1 MQDPEAQA
9 RSIIDQLLQS
19 AGWNIQ
25 DRSALNLGAARG
37 VAEQSD
43 SYAVSL
49 PPNVPHVQLPL
60 PFLFESTGTET
71 LFRDEHAAALGA
83 FLETPDRES

>member
-25 DRSALNLGAARG
+25 DRSSLNLGAARG

-60 PFLFESTGTET
+60 PFLFES
-71 LFRDEHAAALGA
+71 DEHAAALGA